1 MLGLTR
7 VDRLPETQGDGS
19 PCHLPAPKTVCLSF
33 SEGSVSSFAATINV
47 FAKKTD
53 LSCLLGFGWGV
64 RAGLKLRGKA
74 LAQGICDHLGL
85 IPSDEGG
92 EIGHSPL
99 NVARSQ
105 MGWHT
110 HVIPALKKQ
119 RQEHQDFLRMSR

>member
-53 LSCLLGFGWGV
+53 LSRLLSFSWGV

-74 LAQGICDHLGL
+74 LAQGVCDRLGL

-92 EIGHSPL
+92 KLDTVP
-99 NVARSQ
+99 
-105 MGWHT
+105 
-110 HVIPALKKQ
+110 
-119 RQEHQDFLRMSR
+119 